1 MYDITFYNQDI
12 SLYYNSIKKA
22 VLLSEI
28 HRCTVEKLKQNE
40 FVNDSRLIYYS
51 SKELSLKFTSLK
63 ANTIQKHL
71 QELVKDGILFST
83 MKNLDK
89 YDRTK
94 SYLLNIEKYNSIINR
109 NKYSD
114 AQNKQ
119 FIKNCNKFFNS

>member
-51 SKELSLKFTSLK
+51 SKELSLKLALNKGT
-63 ANTIQKHL
+63 ARRHL
-71 QELVKDGILFST
+71 IELTKDGILFST
-83 MKNLDK
+83 TKNFHHCDT
-89 YDRTK
+89 TK

-109 NKYSD
+109 TKYSD
-114 AQNKQ
+114 AKNKQ
-119 FIKNCNKFFNS
+119 FIENCNKFFNS